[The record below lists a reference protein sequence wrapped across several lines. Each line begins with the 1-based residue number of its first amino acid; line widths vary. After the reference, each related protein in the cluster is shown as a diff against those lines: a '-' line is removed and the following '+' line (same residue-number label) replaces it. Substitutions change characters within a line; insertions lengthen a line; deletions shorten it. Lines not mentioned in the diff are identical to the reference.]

1 MKEYFRAIKEIRP
14 RAFVM
19 ENVSMLRSDTHRFY
33 ESYKDNDEIEAL
45 VSQGYSIPKRT
56 DSVLI
61 ADCTFAG
68 IDYTTIEDADLD
80 TVALPEALAQLLS
93 VLNKNKA
100 NPRRLPNFLAKN
112 GSYILK
118 LIDLYIS
125 KIVTP
130 SEAQQYVIERLHII
144 SKAIKD
150 KNITNSSNAL
160 SDITEREK

>member
-1 MKEYFRAIKEIRP
+1 MPGVFQRKQAKESLISMNNGLVKEYFRAIKEIRP

-100 NPRRLPNFLAKN
+100 NPRRLPNFLAKTEVTFSSLLICIFPRLSPPQKHN
-112 GSYILK
+112 NTLLKDYI
-118 LIDLYIS
+118 
-125 KIVTP
+125 
-130 SEAQQYVIERLHII
+130 
-144 SKAIKD
+144 
-150 KNITNSSNAL
+150 
-160 SDITEREK
+160 